1 MGIIILGRWWPE
13 GNELG
18 IVLGDILLWVMGLLG
33 DVRIGTP
40 SFKKIL
46 EVHSMFTINY
56 LMLYFRGHSKS
67 FKLKYLEERVTSII
81 ELLYIDMIEKGIK
94 R

>member
-1 MGIIILGRWWPE
+1 MLLVNWGFVMGIIILRRWRSE

-18 IVLGDILLWVMGLLG
+18 IVLGDILLCIIGLQ
-33 DVRIGTP
+33 VHVWIGTP

-56 LMLYFRGHSKS
+56 LMLYFSG
-67 FKLKYLEERVTSII
+67 
-81 ELLYIDMIEKGIK
+81 
-94 R
+94 

>member
-1 MGIIILGRWWPE
+1 MRIIILGRWWPE

-33 DVRIGTP
+33 NVRIGTP

-67 FKLKYLEERVTSII
+67 FKLKYLGERITSMI
-81 ELLYIDMIEKGIK
+81 ELLYIDVIGK
-94 R
+94 RRKR